1 MANYLR
7 AITNHIP
14 LRGVVLTGGMLLTLT
29 VEQRVLLHLWDTPL
43 GDNPWEGR
51 PELTQAGV
59 SEAVDIARK
68 HLPRTLKKLREK
80 KHILEETRHVAGAKQ
95 RCRVYALSSE
105 GRQTARELVEEL
117 HLRKVNFEGDEVE
130 VKSLHNHTTALLDLL
145 RNIDSSGRYL
155 QIESKSDE
163 ITTLDGRDLPL
174 DHRLAIYDNIVRT
187 AWEDG
192 VVTKDEQAILDDMS
206 MYLGLEPHQTEQL
219 EKQARDDS
227 VKPETENSSLYKQ
240 MLEVAWQDGEV
251 DSNEQA
257 MLDSL
262 ANMLGLDSSR
272 EVQLDW
278 VCGQLDDRLKAY
290 CSAMEAAW
298 QDGKVSD
305 DEENML
311 ESMRKSLTISEQEH
325 RTILGVVRA
334 KLN

>member
-1 MANYLR
+1 MTHDGLGG
-7 AITNHIP
+7 P
-14 LRGVVLTGGMLLTLT
+14 LLSGGMLLTLT

-59 SEAVDIARK
+59 SEAVGIARK

-80 KHILEETRHVAGAKQ
+80 ERISEETRHVAGAKQ

-105 GRQTARELVEEL
+105 GRKAASELVDDI
-117 HLRKVNFEGDEVE
+117 HARV
-130 VKSLHNHTTALLDLL
+130 VKSDGEQTTVQNLHNHSTGLLDVL
-145 RNIDSSGRYL
+145 RNIDSTGTYRSPIDG
-155 QIESKSDE
+155 QVDAPIA
-163 ITTLDGRDLPL
+163 LDGRDLPL

-187 AWEDG
+187 AWQDG
-192 VVTKDEQAILDDMS
+192 VVTKDEQAMLDDMA
-206 MYLGLEPHQTEQL
+206 MYLGLEPDDTEPI
-219 EKQARDDS
+219 EKR
-227 VKPETENSSLYKQ
+227 VREETINPEAENSSLYKQ

-251 DSNEQA
+251 DANEQA

-262 ANMLGLDSSR
+262 AGMLGLDSAR
-272 EVQLDW
+272 DVQLDW
-278 VCGQLDDRLKAY
+278 VCDRLDDRLKAY

-298 QDGKVSD
+298 QDGRVSD

-311 ESMRKSLTISEQEH
+311 GSMRNSLTITDEEH
-325 RTILGVVRA
+325 KTILGVVRA